1 MRLMRRL
8 SPPIVGVTLT
18 SFVLSLMPPRI
29 ARAESGEPAS
39 KVESTPAPAQPVA
52 SDLQSGNEPAQSMSV
67 TDNLASPSV
76 DTTAPVPAAVPTAPT
91 PLEPVA
97 LPSGADK
104 SGVTSK
110 SISVPKGA
118 GTIQGMEESFSAQ
131 LSTGIATFSVPI
143 ALPAAR
149 GGAQPSLGLSYSSSG
164 GSGVV
169 GMGWSIGVPF
179 IARQTDRGV
188 PRYDDQGIWHA
199 GQDHFVFNG
208 GQELVPIC
216 TVTAQLGCDGAIQ
229 GSAGPGDAVGT
240 ASEVMP
246 AWAAGHQYFRPRVE
260 GSSGHR
266 TTKPGECK
274 TRAE

>member
-1 MRLMRRL
+1 MSRARLPQAPVAAL
-8 SPPIVGVTLT
+8 TLT
-18 SFVLSLMPPRI
+18 SFLLSLFAPCGSS
-29 ARAESGEPAS
+29 ASSGDESTAE
-39 KVESTPAPAQPVA
+39 VESV
-52 SDLQSGNEPAQSMSV
+52 
-67 TDNLASPSV
+67 
-76 DTTAPVPAAVPTAPT
+76 PVPAASLPSAGASATANANPGDPKAPEVLMSDQPKEISVST
-91 PLEPVA
+91 EAPPIAPSVSKPIETVA

-188 PRYDDQGIWHA
+188 PRYDD
-199 GQDHFVFNG
+199 
-208 GQELVPIC
+208 
-216 TVTAQLGCDGAIQ
+216 
-229 GSAGPGDAVGT
+229 PGK
-240 ASEVMP
+240 S
-246 AWAAGHQYFRPRVE
+246 Q
-260 GSSGHR
+260 
-266 TTKPGECK
+266 K
-274 TRAE
+274 